1 MRYNDCM
8 AYQVLYRTYRP
19 ARFSEVVGQEYIV
32 KTLVNAIRNNKI
44 AHAYLFAGPRGTGKT
59 SVAKLFAKAINCPN
73 FKNESCDDCENC
85 KAYLEG
91 THPDIIELD
100 AASNNGVDD
109 IREIIEQVPY
119 APLLGKYKVY
129 IIDEVHML
137 TTQAFNALL
146 KTLEEPP
153 AHVIFIL
160 ATTDPQKVIPTVL
173 SRCQRY
179 NFSKISLYEI
189 KKRMMNILDKEQI
202 PYDEKAAEELS
213 RMAEGGMRDA
223 LSLLEQCLSYNPDGL
238 KLEDVEHIFGLT
250 SVAEEVS
257 LYLKIHDQKISEVIS
272 RMREIY
278 AAGADTKRLAVD
290 LLDIVKDVLIYS
302 DQGKANLLTRITEA
316 EAQDIINHVSIET
329 LFKDAGELERLISRE
344 KQSQNFLIYLELCLI
359 KMSEN
364 GSLIKEKKETPRP
377 LKEEKSEPV
386 KEAVPKQEIQE
397 EKEEIKEEIKEEVK
411 EEVKKEEPVK
421 EDPGLKVIDTDM
433 NFLLAILLDAN
444 KDLKISDQIIY
455 NKLDLYAYDTEK
467 RKFYQML
474 IGTEL
479 FASNK
484 DAMIISGNRVQ
495 ADNINTRSANE
506 DLYRFINKEFGID
519 KMVYAIDPDKKRRLI
534 EMYKNTPREMRNR
547 PVYVEKYNIEEKREL
562 TPEEKLKDLFGDVV
576 KIEE

>member
-1 MRYNDCM
+1 MRYNDGM

-73 FKNESCDDCENC
+73 FKNEACDDCENC

-329 LFKDAGELERLISRE
+329 LFKNAGELEQLISRE

-377 LKEEKSEPV
+377 VKEEKNEPV
-386 KEAVPKQEIQE
+386 KEAKPKQEIKE
-397 EKEEIKEEIKEEVK
+397 EKEETKEEIREEVK
-411 EEVKKEEPVK
+411 EEVKKEEPVE

-576 KIEE
+576 KVEE

>member
-1 MRYNDCM
+1 MRYNDGM

-73 FKNESCDDCENC
+73 FKNEACDDCENC

-329 LFKDAGELERLISRE
+329 LFKNAGELEQLISRE

-377 LKEEKSEPV
+377 VKEEKNEPV
-386 KEAVPKQEIQE
+386 KEAKPKQEIKE
-397 EKEEIKEEIKEEVK
+397 EKEETKEEIREEVK
-411 EEVKKEEPVK
+411 EEVKKEEPVE

-547 PVYVEKYNIEEKREL
+547 PVYVEKYNIEEKRGL

-576 KIEE
+576 KVEE

>member
-1 MRYNDCM
+1 MRYNDGM

-73 FKNESCDDCENC
+73 FKNEACDDCENC

-364 GSLIKEKKETPRP
+364 GSLIKEKKETVRP

-386 KEAVPKQEIQE
+386 KEAELKQEIKE

-411 EEVKKEEPVK
+411 EEVKKEEPV
-421 EDPGLKVIDTDM
+421 EENPGLKVINTDM

-576 KIEE
+576 KVEE

>member
-1 MRYNDCM
+1 MRYNDGM

-73 FKNESCDDCENC
+73 FKNEACDNCENC

-257 LYLKIHDQKISEVIS
+257 LYLKIHDRKISEVIS

-377 LKEEKSEPV
+377 AKEEKNEPV
-386 KEAVPKQEIQE
+386 KEAEPKQEIKE
-397 EKEEIKEEIKEEVK
+397 EKEETKEEIREEAK
-411 EEVKKEEPVK
+411 EEVKKEEPVE

-576 KIEE
+576 KVEE

>member
-1 MRYNDCM
+1 MRYNDGM

-73 FKNESCDDCENC
+73 FKNEACDDCENC

-202 PYDEKAAEELS
+202 PYNEKAAEELS

-364 GSLIKEKKETPRP
+364 GSLIKEKKETVRP
-377 LKEEKSEPV
+377 LKEEKNEPV
-386 KEAVPKQEIQE
+386 KEAEPKQEIKE
-397 EKEEIKEEIKEEVK
+397 EKEEIKKEDK
-411 EEVKKEEPVK
+411 EEVKKEEPVE

-576 KIEE
+576 KVEE

>member
-1 MRYNDCM
+1 MRYNDGM

-73 FKNESCDDCENC
+73 FKNEACDDCENC

-329 LFKDAGELERLISRE
+329 LFKDASELEQLISRE

-377 LKEEKSEPV
+377 AKEEKNEPV
-386 KEAVPKQEIQE
+386 KEAEPKQEIKE
-397 EKEEIKEEIKEEVK
+397 EKEEIKEEAK
-411 EEVKKEEPVK
+411 EEVKK
-421 EDPGLKVIDTDM
+421 
-433 NFLLAILLDAN
+433 
-444 KDLKISDQIIY
+444 
-455 NKLDLYAYDTEK
+455 
-467 RKFYQML
+467 
-474 IGTEL
+474 
-479 FASNK
+479 
-484 DAMIISGNRVQ
+484 
-495 ADNINTRSANE
+495 
-506 DLYRFINKEFGID
+506 
-519 KMVYAIDPDKKRRLI
+519 
-534 EMYKNTPREMRNR
+534 
-547 PVYVEKYNIEEKREL
+547 
-562 TPEEKLKDLFGDVV
+562 
-576 KIEE
+576 

>member
-1 MRYNDCM
+1 MRYNDGM

-73 FKNESCDDCENC
+73 FKNEACDDCENC

-329 LFKDAGELERLISRE
+329 LFKDAGELEQLISRE

-377 LKEEKSEPV
+377 AKEEKNEPV
-386 KEAVPKQEIQE
+386 KEAEPKQEIKE
-397 EKEEIKEEIKEEVK
+397 EKEEIREEVK
-411 EEVKKEEPVK
+411 EEVKKEEPVE

-576 KIEE
+576 KVEE

>member
-1 MRYNDCM
+1 MRYNDGM

-73 FKNESCDDCENC
+73 FKNEACDDCENC

-329 LFKDAGELERLISRE
+329 LFKDAGELEQLISRE

-377 LKEEKSEPV
+377 VKEEKNEPV
-386 KEAVPKQEIQE
+386 KEAKPKQEIKE
-397 EKEEIKEEIKEEVK
+397 EKEETKEEIREEVK
-411 EEVKKEEPVK
+411 EEVKKEEPVE

-576 KIEE
+576 KVEE